1 MGVIQRQGIKHTIVN
16 FTGLILG
23 TASTIFIYSQRETV
37 EPYGLVQYLLSIG
50 IIGYP
55 LFALSGNTVAIRF
68 FPHFQNKSNGH
79 NGLLPLLML
88 MCLMGWG
95 ISVVVAALFWKP
107 LTAALGAGSPLLQNY
122 LWMAMPLAL
131 FYTLAVVLST
141 YCVNFKR
148 IVVPSILIDFS
159 LKLFLPLQM
168 IALWQGWIS
177 LSVALWLLLLHYFLM
192 MIGMIIYLR
201 QLGEWRWKPQW
212 AFLTPELRAEIG
224 RYAGFGVITGFAL
237 LLATKA
243 DTLMVGTLATIKGAG
258 IYAIALNIAAAVE
271 IPGKSLYSAS
281 ASFVARYLADENWAE
296 MKSLYQKVSINLLAA
311 GLLLFGCIWVSA
323 EQLYEFMPNSAEVS
337 KGKFVLLFLCVAK
350 LVDMAS
356 GLNNQLVYYSK
367 FYRYSIF
374 SLSVLAAANICFNLW
389 LIPELGLTGAA
400 VATLLSVSC
409 YNLFN
414 LFLVWRKFRIQPFTR
429 QTPLVILLSVL
440 ALAAVWFLPSSGSN
454 LPDILLRSGLYALLF
469 AFLVLHFR
477 ISADVNQLWGDF
489 LQRFKIRP
497 GH

>member
-1 MGVIQRQGIKHTIVN
+1 MGVIQRQGIKHSIVN

-23 TASTIFIYSQRETV
+23 TASTIFIYSQRETI
-37 EPYGLVQYLLSIG
+37 EAYGLVQYLLSVG

-55 LFALSGNTVAIRF
+55 LFALSGQTVAVRF
-68 FPHFQNKSNGH
+68 FPHFQNKSKGH
-79 NGLLPLLML
+79 HGLLPLLIL
-88 MCLMGWG
+88 MSLAGWG
-95 ISVVVAALFWKP
+95 ISTVIAALFWTP
-107 LTAALGAGSPLLQNY
+107 VSTALASGSPLLQQY
-122 LWMAMPLAL
+122 LWMAMPIAL

-148 IVVPSILIDFS
+148 IVIPSILIDFS

-177 LSVALWLLLLHYFLM
+177 LPLALWLLLLHYFLM
-192 MIGMIIYLR
+192 MIGMVVYLHR
-201 QLGEWRWKPQW
+201 LGEWQWKPQW
-212 AFLTPELRAEIG
+212 SFLTPELRGEIG

-281 ASFVARYLADENWAE
+281 ASFVARYLADENWTE
-296 MKSLYQKVSINLLAA
+296 MKILYRKVSINLLAA

-323 EQLYEFMPNSAEVS
+323 DQLYEFMPNSAEVS
-337 KGKFVLLFLCVAK
+337 QGKFVLLFLCVAK
-350 LVDMAS
+350 LVDMGS

-367 FYRYSIF
+367 FYRYSIY
-374 SLSVLAAANICFNLW
+374 SLSVLAAANISFNLW
-389 LIPELGLTGAA
+389 LIPAMGLTGAA
-400 VATLLSVSC
+400 IATLLSVTC

-414 LFLVWRKFRIQPFTR
+414 LFLVWRKFRIHPFTR
-429 QTPLVILLSVL
+429 QTPVVVALSLL
-440 ALAAVWFLPSSGSN
+440 ALATVWFLPSSGSN
-454 LPDILLRSGLYALLF
+454 LPDIAIRSGSYALLF
-469 AFLVLHFR
+469 AFLVLRFR
-477 ISADVNQLWGDF
+477 ISPDVNQLWSDLLNRIKTG
-489 LQRFKIRP
+489 R
-497 GH
+497 GA